1 MIFSREA
8 PFALPYSDPINVS
21 ASAKAY
27 SIFHY
32 YCLINH
38 SMGQQHSRVR
48 RPKLRRKKSTNVHEG
63 FQVIGDDEE
72 EDVLDEKIRLCRK
85 ELKAVVAQ
93 GVAEQHRQ
101 QFELSQIDIELYKRK
116 LELHQL
122 GERAKTFFSF
132 SDYVKIV
139 QTTSYRW
146 HQSKETKNGK
156 KKTTSSST
164 TALMAQSSA
173 ITFTV
178 FGFFEAFLL
187 RRLHL
192 ALLLQNQ
199 CYMQNQGWNDII
211 EFCSKEFL
219 ATKRDFKQ
227 AKVFLN
233 YIQKKAPTYQNELLE
248 TVEHFLFL
256 QDKLMYRLRHGEQN
270 LTGFDYSG
278 GYPIITNS
286 TSRDTDTECIE
297 PVSEE
302 PSQVEELDSDYS
314 DDSEFD
320 GDSEKEEKDVSE
332 PCGNR
337 RIDTQYAA
345 PAETLDKEGG
355 APAHRVVGEEKS
367 NGRGSD
373 LDSDGDCDET
383 DETEVH
389 GKADDTASRIHGSR
403 NKHTGPPRNIIP
415 SKLAQ

>member
-1 MIFSREA
+1 
-8 PFALPYSDPINVS
+8 
-21 ASAKAY
+21 
-27 SIFHY
+27 
-32 YCLINH
+32 
-38 SMGQQHSRVR
+38 MGQQHSRVR

-63 FQVIGDDEE
+63 FEVIGDDE

-93 GVAEQHRQ
+93 GVAEEHRK
-101 QFELSQIDIELYKRK
+101 QFELTQIDMELYERK

-132 SDYVKIV
+132 WDYVKIV
-139 QTTSYRW
+139 QSSSYRW
-146 HQSKETKNGK
+146 HQSKETKKGK
-156 KKTTSSST
+156 KNTTRAST
-164 TALMAQSSA
+164 TALMSQSPA

-199 CYMQNQGWNDII
+199 CYMQKQGWNDII
-211 EFCSKEFL
+211 VFCSEEIPT
-219 ATKRDFKQ
+219 TKRDTKK

-256 QDKLMYRLRHGEQN
+256 QDKLMYRLRHGEEK

-278 GYPIITNS
+278 GYPIITES
-286 TSRDTDTECIE
+286 TSHDVKCIE
-297 PVSEE
+297 RVSVEL
-302 PSQVEELDSDYS
+302 SQVEELDSDYS
-314 DDSEFD
+314 DDSQFD
-320 GDSEKEEKDVSE
+320 GDSENEEKDILE
-332 PCGNR
+332 PCENW

-345 PAETLDKEGG
+345 LAATLAKEGR
-355 APAHRVVGEEKS
+355 APSHIVVGEEKS
-367 NGRGSD
+367 NGSGSD
-373 LDSDGDCDET
+373 LDSDGECDEK

-389 GKADDTASRIHGSR
+389 GKADNTTSRIHGSG
-403 NKHTGPPRNIIP
+403 NKHTGPHPQVIFP